1 MGMLVI
7 STQPAGLFHRPP
19 PPLNNQNP
27 FSARVGEGGAITQGT
42 GLFLR
47 SARSS
52 CTCILSM
59 VSLKVRDDIGAAHPD
74 SSPQHK
80 QKSCLLEDSTLAAL
94 IGSME
99 TPDPSWANQI
109 LLPLKVGVR
118 VSFST
123 FQASLP
129 FLPLSSMSYHVA
141 LCFLF
146 A

>member
-1 MGMLVI
+1 
-7 STQPAGLFHRPP
+7 
-19 PPLNNQNP
+19 
-27 FSARVGEGGAITQGT
+27 
-42 GLFLR
+42 
-47 SARSS
+47 
-52 CTCILSM
+52 M
-59 VSLKVRDDIGAAHPD
+59 VSPKVRDDIGAAHPD
-74 SSPQHK
+74 SSPQQAKILFAGGLHPWPV
-80 QKSCLLEDSTLAAL
+80 L

-118 VSFST
+118 VLSST